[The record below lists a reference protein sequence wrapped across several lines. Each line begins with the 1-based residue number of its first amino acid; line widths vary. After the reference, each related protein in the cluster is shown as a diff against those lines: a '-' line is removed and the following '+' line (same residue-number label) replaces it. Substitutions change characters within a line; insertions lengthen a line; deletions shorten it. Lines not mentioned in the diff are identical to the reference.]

1 MLAQPRHHHRH
12 ENSGPPHLSI
22 CVQDRPRLPARASD
36 CRLSELEG
44 VRIEGKGVEPDVEV
58 NWSFE
63 DAVAG
68 RDRQLDYALS
78 VVQAL

>member
-1 MLAQPRHHHRH
+1 
-12 ENSGPPHLSI
+12 
-22 CVQDRPRLPARASD
+22 VLPIAAYQSWK
-36 CRLSELEG
+36 G
-44 VRIEGKGVEPDVEV
+44 VRIEGKGVAPDVEI

-68 RDRQLDYALS
+68 RDRQLDYAIG